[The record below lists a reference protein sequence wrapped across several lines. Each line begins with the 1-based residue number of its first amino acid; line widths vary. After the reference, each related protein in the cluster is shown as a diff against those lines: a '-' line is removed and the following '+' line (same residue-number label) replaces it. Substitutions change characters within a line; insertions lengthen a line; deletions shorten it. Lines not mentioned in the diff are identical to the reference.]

1 MNVLSASIREVGVQ
15 LKHSLFFIHTL
26 LMYGCMELT
35 SQNHA

>member
-1 MNVLSASIREVGVQ
+1 MNVLSLSIREVGVQ

-26 LMYGCMELT
+26 LIYGELT